1 MNKSMFFATLFVA
14 LPITSAIAADRPSK
28 QEAIAAPVAM
38 PVWTGV
44 YAGLNV
50 GGTWGNYNS
59 TNTSI
64 WPTKNLSGYWDTSS
78 LLAGGLASGGAAGF
92 IGGGQVGYNRQYNVA
107 GYSLLAGVEADIQGI
122 ASNKGSGQN
131 PMSAVVLT
139 FSGHNNFTT
148 YSNTA
153 SNNYLSYI
161 GTARGRVGFL
171 ATPALLLYGT
181 GGLAYGQAN
190 LSLNQFQ
197 QFGIAVGWSNS
208 TTSTTQLGWTAG
220 GGIEWMFAPSWSIKA
235 EYLYYDLGK
244 QSTQNQFV
252 AYSPS
257 GAQWTYGSYSS
268 RQFNG
273 NVARAGI
280 NYHLSFANAPLL
292 TKF

>member
-1 MNKSMFFATLFVA
+1 LADQKSFRL
-14 LPITSAIAADRPSK
+14 L
-28 QEAIAAPVAM
+28 
-38 PVWTGV
+38 G
-44 YAGLNV
+44 
-50 GGTWGNYNS
+50 
-59 TNTSI
+59 
-64 WPTKNLSGYWDTSS
+64 TSS
-78 LLAGGLASGGAAGF
+78 LLAGGLATGGASGF
-92 IGGGQVGYNRQYNVA
+92 IGGGQIGYNRQYNMA
-107 GYSLLAGVEADIQGI
+107 GYNLLAGVEADIQGI
-122 ASNKGSGQN
+122 ASNKGSGQT

-148 YSNTA
+148 YSNKA

-171 ATPALLLYGT
+171 ASPALLLYGT

-197 QFGIAVGWSNS
+197 QFGIAVGWSNA
-208 TTSTTQLGWTAG
+208 TTSTTQVGWTAG
-220 GGIEWMFAPSWSIKA
+220 GGLEWMFAPSWSIKA

-257 GAQWTYGSYSS
+257 GAQWTYGAYSS

-273 NVARAGI
+273 NIVRAGV
-280 NYHLSFANAPLL
+280 NYHLNFASAPVIA
-292 TKF
+292 KF

>member
-1 MNKSMFFATLFVA
+1 MFRSIFATIATLA
-14 LPITSAIAADRPSK
+14 LGSAAIAADLPSLK
-28 QEAIAAPVAM
+28 STPVPALAPA
-38 PVWTGV
+38 WTGL
-44 YAGLNV
+44 YAGLNA
-50 GGTWGNYNS
+50 GGTWGDYNS
-59 TNTSI
+59 TNISI
-64 WPTKNLSGYWDTSS
+64 WPTKDLVGYWTTSSLLSGGLATGGASGFIAGGQAGYNLQMNLSGY
-78 LLAGGLASGGAAGF
+78 GFVAGF
-92 IGGGQVGYNRQYNVA
+92 
-107 GYSLLAGVEADIQGI
+107 EADIQGV

-148 YSNTA
+148 YSSTA

-208 TTSTTQLGWTAG
+208 TTSSTLVGWTAG
-220 GGIEWMFAPSWSIKA
+220 GGLEWMFAPSWSIKA
-235 EYLYYDLGK
+235 EYLYYDLGN
-244 QSTQNQFV
+244 QATQNQFV

-257 GAQWTYGSYSS
+257 GPQWTYGSYAT

-273 NVARAGI
+273 NIARAGV
-280 NYHLSFANAPLL
+280 NYHFNFASMPVVA
-292 TKF
+292 KF